1 MLTGTAL
8 RESLVRQLNC
18 VENSRTYQVIGGRT
32 GEASPEGR
40 GRMNVATEK
49 AQETGLASRYAT
61 ALFELAGDENA
72 VDAVSS
78 DLGAFRRAMGASPE
92 LARLVKSP
100 VFSREDQARALKPV
114 LEKMGA
120 SPLTQ
125 KFLLLLAA
133 KRRLFALEGIIA
145 GYERL
150 VARARGETE
159 AEVTSAR
166 PLEDGELAELK
177 NTLKAKLGREPRLNT
192 KVDPTL
198 LGGLVVKLGSRMID
212 TSLRTKL
219 SGIRAAMKG

>member
-1 MLTGTAL
+1 
-8 RESLVRQLNC
+8 
-18 VENSRTYQVIGGRT
+18 
-32 GEASPEGR
+32 
-40 GRMNVATEK
+40 MNVGSEK

-61 ALFELAGDENA
+61 ALFELAGESRA
-72 VDAVSS
+72 LDAVSG
-78 DLGAFRRAMGASPE
+78 DLGTFRRAMGGSPE

-120 SPLTQ
+120 NALTSQ
-125 KFLLLLAA
+125 FLLLLAA

-150 VARARGETE
+150 VARSRGETE

-166 PLEDGELAELK
+166 ALNDGELAELK
-177 NTLKAKLGREPRLNT
+177 NTLKANLGREPRLHT
-192 KVDPTL
+192 KVDPSL
-198 LGGLVVKLGSRMID
+198 LGGLVVKVGSRMID

-219 SGIRAAMKG
+219 SGIRAVMKGQ